1 VPIPT
6 ECRFDEYTAD
16 TRLNRLLRAAAEG
29 LLRLSGVTP
38 STRQALRRLASLLGE
53 SGPCQSSDLA
63 VPTVFTR
70 LNQHCRAAEHLARM
84 VLGNQTLLGSAGS
97 AGAGAFLID
106 MNKAFES
113 FVAARLARYLSGRL
127 TVSPQHRDHLDLG
140 GNVRI
145 RPDLVFKRPAGDIVY
160 VADTK
165 DKITADGY
173 GRDWRSGW
181 GNSARY

>member
-1 VPIPT
+1 MT
-6 ECRFDEYTAD
+6 
-16 TRLNRLLRAAAEG
+16 
-29 LLRLSGVTP
+29 
-38 STRQALRRLASLLGE
+38 
-53 SGPCQSSDLA
+53 
-63 VPTVFTR
+63 
-70 LNQHCRAAEHLARM
+70 RAAEHLARM
-84 VLGNQTLLGSAGS
+84 VLGNQALLGSAGS
-97 AGAGAFLID
+97 VGAGAFLID

-113 FVAARLARYLSGRL
+113 FVVARLARYLSGRLSGRL

-165 DKITADGY
+165 YKITADGY

-181 GNSARY
+181 GNSASPARRVPVCYFATVRFS

>member
-113 FVAARLARYLSGRL
+113 FVAARAGTCGSGR
-127 TVSPQHRDHLDLG
+127 TWSSSA
-140 GNVRI
+140 
-145 RPDLVFKRPAGDIVY
+145 RPATSCTWPTPRTRSPRTATAGTGDRAGGTPPDIEQRLLELAEHIALRV
-160 VADTK
+160 
-165 DKITADGY
+165 
-173 GRDWRSGW
+173 GRI
-181 GNSARY
+181 